1 MIRSIL
7 MTASY
12 RLNVRPT
19 SSKETEHRQTVC
31 LFKIE
36 KQFIVKAMHINVTKR
51 LDTRWQRAFS
61 LVEIMVAIAVIGISF
76 VSLYAG
82 ITSGVQVIQLS
93 RENLRATQILVEKM
107 ETLRI
112 KTWEQ
117 ITNGVDVPRT
127 FTDDFYPLGT
137 GSKGISYYGTLAVT
151 PIELW
156 TNYDDDMRM
165 VTVSLRWTNANVPRL
180 RIMRTYIARNG
191 MQNYVF

>member
-1 MIRSIL
+1 
-7 MTASY
+7 
-12 RLNVRPT
+12 
-19 SSKETEHRQTVC
+19 
-31 LFKIE
+31 
-36 KQFIVKAMHINVTKR
+36 MHINDTNR
-51 LDTRWQRAFS
+51 RETRWRRAFS

-127 FTDDFYPLGT
+127 FTDDFYPLST
-137 GSKGISYYGTLAVT
+137 GSKGISYYGTLTVT

-165 VTVSLRWTNANVPRL
+165 VTVNLRWTNANVPRV